1 VYHECAAVLEREL
14 GVEPSAATRQ
24 VYEDLLPS
32 GGPVPAGRRA
42 GPAGPLTGPPLV
54 GRASEWARLTGLWRA
69 AEGGA
74 AQLALVTGEP
84 GVGKTRLAEELR
96 SWCAHRGAVT
106 ASASSYAAE
115 GALAYGPVVSWLRV
129 EALAGPLARL
139 DPGLLGELAR
149 LLPELRASAPG
160 LPGPE
165 PLSVGDQRQRL
176 FDALAQALLSSGQP
190 LLLVADDLH
199 WADRETLR
207 FLHYLLRVRLSAPML
222 VVATVRLEELE
233 HRHPLHDLVTG
244 LRGLERLVEIELG
257 RLSKQETGALAERL
271 ARRRLRSRTPSAC
284 SPRPRATHCS

>member
-1 VYHECAAVLEREL
+1 MLWRTKHRGGGGCEQRARVAADARGDRARALHVYHECAAVLEREL

-54 GRASEWARLTGLWRA
+54 GRASEWARLTGLWR
-69 AEGGA
+69 
-74 AQLALVTGEP
+74 
-84 GVGKTRLAEELR
+84 
-96 SWCAHRGAVT
+96 
-106 ASASSYAAE
+106 AAE